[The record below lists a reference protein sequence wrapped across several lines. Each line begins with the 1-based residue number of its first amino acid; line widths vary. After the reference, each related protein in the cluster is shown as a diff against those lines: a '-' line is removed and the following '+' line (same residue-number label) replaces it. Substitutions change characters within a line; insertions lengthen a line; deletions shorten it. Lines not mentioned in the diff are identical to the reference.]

1 MYKSIYDT
9 LIIGKKV
16 IYLPSCH
23 STNDIAAELVRS
35 GSGMEGAIVITDE
48 QTKGRG
54 QRGTTWV
61 TQPRM
66 NLTMSVVLTPVFL
79 PISDQF
85 LISQTVALGI
95 SAYLSTY
102 SEKVKIKWPND
113 IYLDNKK
120 ICGTL
125 IENSI
130 QGARLASSIVGI
142 GLNINQIYFES
153 SRATSLAKTTGQ
165 EFVRTEEFSKLI
177 HHLDAWYL
185 KLKSGNHK
193 EEIRRE
199 YLDQLLGYNQL
210 CHFRYKNEIVSG
222 TVTGI
227 TDYGMLCIRFTNQID
242 IQEVDLKEIE
252 WIWD

>member
-1 MYKSIYDT
+1 MYNSIYDT

-35 GSGMEGAIVITDE
+35 DSSMEGAVVITDD

-61 TQPRM
+61 TEPRM

-79 PISDQF
+79 PIPDQF
-85 LISQTVALGI
+85 LISQSIALGVTT
-95 SAYLSTY
+95 YLSTY
-102 SEKVKIKWPND
+102 SDKVKIKWPND
-113 IYLDNKK
+113 IYLGDKK

-130 QGARLASSIVGI
+130 QGARLASSIAGI
-142 GLNINQIYFES
+142 GVNVNQTRFVGG
-153 SRATSLAKTTGQ
+153 RATSLASHTGK
-165 EFVRTEEFSKLI
+165 EFSMNEEFSKLV
-177 HHLDAWYL
+177 HHLDVWYF
-185 KLKSGNHK
+185 KLKSGHQ

-199 YLDQLLGYNQL
+199 YLKYLFGYNQL
-210 CHFRYKNEIVSG
+210 CRFRYQNEIVSG

-227 TDYGMLCIRFTNQID
+227 TDYGKLCIRFEGHTD
-242 IQEVDLKEIE
+242 ITELGLKEIE
-252 WIWD
+252 WIWDN